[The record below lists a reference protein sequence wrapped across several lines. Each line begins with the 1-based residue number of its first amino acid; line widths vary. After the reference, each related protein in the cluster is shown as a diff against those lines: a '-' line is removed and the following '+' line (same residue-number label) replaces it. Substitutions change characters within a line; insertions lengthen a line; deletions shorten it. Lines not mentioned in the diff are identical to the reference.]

1 MNIEDLRF
9 SKYYFPHPLPQ
20 VPAINPLS
28 HIVAPDSW
36 MVNDNGVWC
45 YFEPK
50 ETTLQKY
57 GWKIHISISL
67 ADYEQ
72 SMRKLLPNLI
82 ALGVPFKCAA
92 SRHAY
97 QRMLDKNADRRQAGK
112 CITIY
117 PKDQQLTECVEFL
130 GNLNAFV
137 PGPDILTDYPSKVPG
152 VSLRYGAFTK
162 YLTKEGKFGFL
173 TADGTEST
181 DEREIIDPYAQPAE
195 AYDSVKDLV
204 EKPSEFSLD
213 VTPIR
218 AIKQC
223 AAGGVYEVK
232 YKGHVRI
239 LKQGRA
245 KTGYDETGL
254 DGASRVDHEARML
267 EKINRINIPT
277 VPTMFASFTL
287 NKDKIMVIGKA
298 TGVSLHQWKIENYP
312 LYSDPEAV
320 RSYLRTITSIVN
332 KIVTVVSNLHDVGI
346 SHNDIH
352 TRNILYDPTQESI
365 TLIDF
370 ESAYD
375 ESENDF
381 PKSLPK
387 AAGYYRKTLTVGKP
401 GDWYAVSQV
410 LQELLFANIV
420 HLDLSQDAI
429 HSGWSSGY
437 YSFKTTAPRE
447 WGELWKLF
455 RSLRHQTDATNL
467 RKRVPASRTSVFF
480 PNTKRT
486 LHAINSSGYR
496 DSVSPTYWRADLS
509 GLFFGGAS
517 EWHKTLQDYRSSA
530 YETASKKTHPL
541 CGEINEQGR
550 PSLVRTPNYL
560 LENPGILRSTRCAQ
574 LFSDAFLGPT
584 DIFSFSKKVEDLIF
598 DISNIKD
605 HEKLAVTKKL
615 NLRFESPRDFSTGL
629 FFGPLALA
637 YPISRAL
644 AWGIISDADTDT
656 ALDALNFLI
665 EQELASYETDKY
677 GGLQARVGSRL
688 LPYLATGSAAFGLVL
703 SGLKVYRERLLPDAT
718 TLKLLKSASPST
730 SNSVGLFNGYSGLLL
745 GQKGICNYL
754 EIPFDADKAIDHLI
768 SFAVKYDTFEGGS
781 ISGTPSDGG
790 YRITTDFA
798 SGCLGVDFA
807 YWVLTKGNVGN
818 IEFQK
823 FEEWLYQ

>member
-1 MNIEDLRF
+1 MKIEDLRF
-9 SKYYFPHPLPQ
+9 SKYYFPYPLPKA
-20 VPAINPLS
+20 PAINPFRDFVDL
-28 HIVAPDSW
+28 DSW
-36 MVNDNGVWC
+36 IVNDNGIWC
-45 YFEPK
+45 YFQPK
-50 ETTLQKY
+50 ATTLQDY

-82 ALGVPFKCAA
+82 ALGAPFKCAS

-117 PKDQQLTECVEFL
+117 PKDQELTKCIEFL
-130 GNLNAFV
+130 GSLNAFV
-137 PGPDILTDYPSKVPG
+137 PGPDILTDYPTKVSG

-173 TADGTEST
+173 AADGTEST
-181 DEREIIDPYAQPAE
+181 DERAIIDPYAQPAE
-195 AYDSVKDLV
+195 AYDSVKDLL

-223 AAGGVYEVK
+223 AAGGVYEVE
-232 YKGHVRI
+232 YKGHIRV

-254 DGASRVDHEARML
+254 DGASRVDREARIL

-277 VPTMFASFTL
+277 VPTIFASFTL
-287 NKDKIMVIGKA
+287 NKDKIMVMSKA
-298 TGVSLHQWKIENYP
+298 SGISLHQWKIENYP
-312 LYSDPEAV
+312 LYSDPQAV
-320 RSYLRTITSIVN
+320 RTYLRTITSIVN
-332 KIVTVVSNLHDVGI
+332 KIVTVVSSLHDIGI

-352 TRNILYDPTQESI
+352 TRNIIYDSEQESI
-365 TLIDF
+365 SLIDF

-375 ESENDF
+375 ESENSA
-381 PKSLPK
+381 PTSLPK

-401 GDWYAVSQV
+401 GDWYAVSQL

-429 HSGWSSGY
+429 HGGWSSGF
-437 YSFKTTAPRE
+437 YSFKSTAPRE
-447 WGELWKLF
+447 WEELWILF
-455 RSLRHQTDATNL
+455 RSLREQTGVTNL
-467 RKRVPASRTSVFF
+467 QRHEPPSRTSVFF

-486 LHAINSSGYR
+486 LRAINSSGYR
-496 DSVSPTYWRADLS
+496 DSVSPTYWRAELS

-517 EWHKTLQDYRSSA
+517 EWPETLHDFQSSTCD
-530 YETASKKTHPL
+530 EDSKKTHPL
-541 CGEINEQGR
+541 CGEINEQEP
-550 PSLVRTPNYL
+550 PSFVRIPNYL
-560 LENPGILRSTRCAQ
+560 LESPGILRSTRCAQ
-574 LFSDAFLGPT
+574 LFSDAFFGPT
-584 DIFSFSKKVEDLIF
+584 DVFNFSKKVEHLIF
-598 DISNIKD
+598 EIVNIKNHD
-605 HEKLAVTKKL
+605 TLAVTKQL
-615 NLRFESPRDFSTGL
+615 NLRFDSPRDFSTGL

-644 AWGIISDADTDT
+644 AWGLISDADLDT
-656 ALDALNFLI
+656 ALESLNFLI
-665 EQELASYETDKY
+665 EQELGSYETDKY

-688 LPYLATGSAAFGLVL
+688 LPYLATGSAGFGLVL
-703 SGLKVYRERLLPDAT
+703 SGLNAYRERLLPDAT

-754 EIPFDADKAIDHLI
+754 EIPFDEDKAIDHLV
-768 SFAVKYDTFEGGS
+768 SFAVKYDTVEGDS
-781 ISGTPSDGG
+781 IFGTPSDGG

-807 YWVLTKGNVGN
+807 YWLLTRGSLMN

-823 FEEWLYQ
+823 FKEWLYQ